1 MTIDIEEQF
10 VHPDYNPSTIDND
23 IMLFKLAEDVEF
35 TDEISIVCLP
45 PPGEELESGLKVQTS
60 GWGTLECKYL

>member
-1 MTIDIEEQF
+1 MDIEEQF
-10 VHPDYNPSTIDND
+10 VFPEYDRGTGDQD

-45 PPGEELESGLKVQTS
+45 PSGEELESGLKVQTS
-60 GWGTLECKYL
+60 GWGTLEC